1 MEEAVT
7 AYEKTCHIR
16 PKLHNLWVNKELVL
30 IQLGNL
36 EASIVALDRALEMK
50 SYLCLAWYNRD
61 LALERLKR
69 YIKAVLSYK

>member
-1 MEEAVT
+1 MEEGVT
-7 AYEKTCHIR
+7 AYEKACHIR

-50 SYLCLAWYNRD
+50 SYLCLAWYNPD